1 MLKTFRRTFIP
12 AAWLGWQVE
21 SNWTHPIVFFLF
33 SALKPI
39 SGVMILV
46 FMFRAV
52 SHVSAGS
59 PLYAYIYVGNA
70 LYIYVG
76 AIVAGASYSIL
87 DDRERYRSLKYLY
100 IAPVSVP
107 VYMFGRAVA
116 RFATATLAVTITLAA
131 GCLLFNVPIHP
142 LQVDWLTFLAALLL
156 GLLCLAA
163 IGIILGSWTLTIR
176 SEPHFLGE
184 AVAAAMYLF
193 SGAIFPITL
202 LPASLQPIGY
212 LMPMTYWLE
221 LMRRA
226 LLGANLSGFPTLASY
241 SNGELFGIL
250 SILTAS
256 FGVVSGIAFRFFD
269 RMARDRGLIDAQ
281 SNF

>member
-1 MLKTFRRTFIP
+1 M
-12 AAWLGWQVE
+12 
-21 SNWTHPIVFFLF
+21 
-33 SALKPI
+33 
-39 SGVMILV
+39 
-46 FMFRAV
+46 
-52 SHVSAGS
+52 
-59 PLYAYIYVGNA
+59 
-70 LYIYVG
+70 
-76 AIVAGASYSIL
+76 
-87 DDRERYRSLKYLY
+87 
-100 IAPVSVP
+100 
-107 VYMFGRAVA
+107 
-116 RFATATLAVTITLAA
+116 
-131 GCLLFNVPIHP
+131 
-142 LQVDWLTFLAALLL
+142 FLAALLL

-202 LPASLQPIGY
+202 LPGSLQPIGY

-226 LLGANLSGFPTLASY
+226 LLGSNLSAFPTLVSY
-241 SNGELFGIL
+241 SNAGLFGIL
-250 SILTAS
+250 AVLTGS
-256 FGVVSGIAFRFFD
+256 FGVIAWIAFRFFD